1 MLGDAAVGVTG
12 NYGRPDGTPC
22 EPGKLEGTCATQLDS
37 ETGVATFHSPTSWR
51 VRMKVATT
59 GVLFKEQFH
68 PQWRAYQVEEMSVPG
83 QESKTPLEI
92 RQTVDAHMYVTL
104 PPNAR
109 TVEFVFERHPLETA
123 SRGISAVAAFITIAV
138 SFFLWRRR

>member
-1 MLGDAAVGVTG
+1 
-12 NYGRPDGTPC
+12 
-22 EPGKLEGTCATQLDS
+22 
-37 ETGVATFHSPTSWR
+37 
-51 VRMKVATT
+51 
-59 GVLFKEQFH
+59 
-68 PQWRAYQVEEMSVPG
+68 
-83 QESKTPLEI
+83 
-92 RQTVDAHMYVTL
+92 VDAHMYVTL